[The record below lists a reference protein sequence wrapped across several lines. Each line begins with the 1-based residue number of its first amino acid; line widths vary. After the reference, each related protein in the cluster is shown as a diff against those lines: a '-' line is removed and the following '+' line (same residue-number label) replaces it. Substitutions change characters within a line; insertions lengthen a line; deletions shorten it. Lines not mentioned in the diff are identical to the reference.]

1 MGVKAG
7 VPDLQLLV
15 PNGLIH
21 GLWIEL
27 KSKAGKL
34 QPSQRLMQRLE
45 EQGYMCK
52 VCFGAD
58 EAIKEI
64 KKYCVFGDGMNAVA
78 TKFEQFEWLTHGLTA
93 SSPSLEPCVRGTGE
107 NH

>member
-34 QPSQRLMQRLE
+34 QPNQRLMIQRLE
-45 EQGYMCK
+45 EQGYLLQSL
-52 VCFGAD
+52 FGAD
-58 EAIKEI
+58 EAIQEI
-64 KKYCVFGDGMNAVA
+64 KKYLCI
-78 TKFEQFEWLTHGLTA
+78 
-93 SSPSLEPCVRGTGE
+93 
-107 NH
+107 